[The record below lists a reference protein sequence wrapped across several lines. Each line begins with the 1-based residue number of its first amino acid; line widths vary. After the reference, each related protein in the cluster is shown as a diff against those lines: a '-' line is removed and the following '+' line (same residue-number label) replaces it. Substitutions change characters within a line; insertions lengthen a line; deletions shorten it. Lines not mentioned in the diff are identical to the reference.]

1 MTRVQTLSLA
11 IGVALAALAVGLGD
25 GLAVVL
31 AEAVEGVAALDGDA
45 GRRHVGDLD
54 GVVLAR
60 EDRVGQVEADL
71 LGVDVE
77 RGDELDV
84 AHVVLTELD
93 VHQTGDGRVLV
104 GILVVL
110 NALDQG

>member
-1 MTRVQTLSLA
+1 M
-11 IGVALAALAVGLGD
+11 AALRACDHVDGSCVGDLD
-25 GLAVVL
+25 GLRVVL
-31 AEAVEGVAALDGDA
+31 ADAVEGRATLDGDV
-45 GRRHVGDLD
+45 GRRHVSDLD
-54 GVVLAR
+54 GVVLAG
-60 EDRVGQVEADL
+60 EDRLGQVEADL

-84 AHVVLTELD
+84 ADVVLAELH
-93 VHQTGDGRVLV
+93 VHQAGNVGVLV

>member
-1 MTRVQTLSLA
+1 MATLN
-11 IGVALAALAVGLGD
+11 GD
-25 GLAVVL
+25 T
-31 AEAVEGVAALDGDA
+31 

-71 LGVDVE
+71 LGVHVE

-84 AHVVLTELD
+84 ADVVRAELHM
-93 VHQTGDGRVLV
+93 HQTRHAGVLV
-104 GILVVL
+104 GVLVVL
-110 NALDQG
+110 HALHQG